1 MLSGLGHWVKHLM
14 PNQDKMSVRF
24 WGVRGSIACA
34 GPEVQK
40 YGGNTSCVEVRCGER
55 LIIFDA
61 GSGLRYLGEELNKN
75 GAVNADLFLSHS
87 HMDHV
92 CGLLFFGPLHRDN
105 TRLRIWS
112 GHLSN
117 GWSTSDAVDDLMTE
131 PLFPVSKDVFKAHI
145 EYVDFSAGEDVNLS
159 NDVRI
164 RTVLLNHPN
173 GATGYRVEYD
183 GKAVCYVTDTE
194 HRDDGPD
201 GAILDLIKDADIF
214 IYDASYTDE
223 EYPRYKTYGHSTW
236 QEGARLAK
244 LAGVKRYVAF
254 HHDPSHNDKFMD
266 KVARELKKA
275 LPGALVAREGMVLQP

>member
-1 MLSGLGHWVKHLM
+1 MIAELGRWAKRLTSKTE
-14 PNQDKMSVRF
+14 KMQVRF

-87 HMDHV
+87 HMDHI

-117 GWSTSDAVDDLMTE
+117 GWTTSDAVDDLMTE

-145 EYVDFSAGEDVNLS
+145 EYVDFAAGEDLNPS

-164 RTVLLNHPN
+164 RTALLNHPN
-173 GATGYRVEYD
+173 GATGYRVEYC
-183 GKAVCYVTDTE
+183 GKSICYVTDTE
-194 HRDDGPD
+194 HREDGPD
-201 GAILDLIKDADIF
+201 QAILDLIKDADIF

-223 EYPRYKTYGHSTW
+223 EYPQYKTYGHSTW

-244 LAGVKRYVAF
+244 QAGVKRYVAF

-266 KVARELKKA
+266 RVAKQLKKA
-275 LPGALVAREGMVLQP
+275 MPGAVVAREGMVLQP